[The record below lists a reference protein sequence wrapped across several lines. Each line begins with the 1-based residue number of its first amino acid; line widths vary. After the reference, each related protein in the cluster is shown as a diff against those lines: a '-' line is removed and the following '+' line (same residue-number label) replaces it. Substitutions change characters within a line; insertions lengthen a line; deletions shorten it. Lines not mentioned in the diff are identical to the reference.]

1 MAQSLPRRDRG
12 GIGPRRPRS
21 PRVGSPAGGP
31 PLLRAAARVPW
42 LLFVALVNVGV
53 AAEWTAGAAGDR
65 AWRRAPDADSVGRCF
80 VLGFDGVDERVLR
93 AYLPQLPALRALA
106 EAGGL
111 HLLQS
116 EIPPESPVAWSSM
129 QTGVKPSR
137 HAIFDFVGRDPRRTG
152 YRPTNGMVDLA
163 PPRFLFGKVPTRPPR
178 VTSHLAYPTFL
189 ERVAAAGYP
198 VTGLRPPLAF
208 PVRPQAG
215 AQVLSGLGT
224 PDLAGTNG
232 AYAFYD
238 SGFALRPEY
247 TVFNGHVIHLDGGPR
262 ALAFDTVLEGPFDRR
277 RRDPVTGYPRVTVPL
292 RFERTLPDGP
302 VTVVLD
308 GVRERVATG
317 AASSWMTA
325 RFRMPTFPAVTLQG
339 RVRFR
344 VQSVEPLQVLTD
356 PVQIDP
362 QAPAMAIS
370 TPGGFAAALEREVG
384 AYATMGWLEPTF
396 PLNDGFLAPE
406 TFLKDVLELFDRDH
420 ALLRVALRKPAPLVF
435 HVFTETDRAAHCFW
449 WLRDPEHP
457 FFDVA
462 RAAAFAGRDPL
473 LEVYERMDA
482 VVADVVGRL
491 GPDDTLL
498 VVSDHGFQGF
508 RWGFNVNQW
517 LLNEGY
523 LALRGSGDDLGDATL
538 DDFFG
543 ESLDASAIDWSRTKA
558 YALGLGQVYLN
569 LRGREP
575 QGTVDPSEAR
585 ALAEEI
591 RAKLLAYEDRPRRR
605 RPLSKVYVLAD
616 EYGPGPAMHRAAEL
630 QLGFAADYRVSWQ
643 TALLHDVRRKG
654 TDPVVENAYPWS
666 GDHCS
671 TDRDLVPGVL
681 LSNRRLPEAPAS
693 RPYHVR
699 DVAATVLA
707 HFGLDTSDLDAVPLP
722 LGAPSR
728 R

>member
-1 MAQSLPRRDRG
+1 MGRGYPPGLDPRPVRATPATRG
-12 GIGPRRPRS
+12 YAPPL
-21 PRVGSPAGGP
+21 GGR
-31 PLLRAAARVPW
+31 PLLRLVARVPW
-42 LLFVALVNVGV
+42 LFFVALVNVGV

-65 AWRRAPDADSVGRCF
+65 AWRRAPDAETVGRLV
-80 VLGFDGVDERVLR
+80 VLGFDGVDPRVLR
-93 AYLPQLPALRALA
+93 AYLPQLPALAALA
-106 EAGGL
+106 QSSGL
-111 HLLQS
+111 FELQS
-116 EIPPESPVAWSSM
+116 EVPPESPVAWSSL
-129 QTGVKPSR
+129 QTGVRPSR
-137 HAIFDFVGRDPRRTG
+137 HAIFDFVGRDPVRTG
-152 YRPTNGMVDLA
+152 YRPTNGMVDLS

-189 ERVAAAGYP
+189 ERVSDAGYR

-208 PVRPQAG
+208 PVRPRPG

-238 SGFALRPEY
+238 SGFALRPEF
-247 TVFNGHVIHLDGGPR
+247 TVFNGHVIHLEGGPKAR
-262 ALAFDTVLEGPFDRR
+262 AYDTVLEGPFDRR
-277 RRDPVTGYPRVTVPL
+277 RRDPVAGYPRVTTPL

-308 GVRERVATG
+308 GVRETVAAG
-317 AASSWMTA
+317 ATSSWMTA
-325 RFRMPTFPAVTLQG
+325 RFRMPTWPAVTLQG

-344 VQSVEPLQVLTD
+344 VQSVDPLQVLTD

-370 TPGGFAAALEREVG
+370 TPGDFAALLERAVG
-384 AYATMGWLEPTF
+384 PYATMGWLEPTF

-420 ALLRVALRKPAPLVF
+420 ALLRVALEKPANLVF

-457 FFDVA
+457 FFDAA

-473 LEVYERMDA
+473 LEVYRRMDA

-491 GPDDTLL
+491 GPSDTLL

-523 LALRGSGDDLGDATL
+523 LALREDAGEVSDATL

-543 ESLDASAIDWSRTKA
+543 ESLDAGAIDWSRTRA

-575 QGTVDPSEAR
+575 RGTVAPEEAR
-585 ALAEEI
+585 ALAEEL
-591 RAKLLAYEDRPRRR
+591 RGKLLAYEDRPRGRK
-605 RPLSKVYVLAD
+605 PLSKVYLLAD
-616 EYGPGPAMHRAAEL
+616 EYGAGPAMARAAEL
-630 QLGFAADYRVSWQ
+630 QLGFGPDYRVSWQ
-643 TALLHDVRRKG
+643 TALMHDVRRKG
-654 TDPVVENAYPWS
+654 SDPVVDNTYPWS

-671 TDRDLVPGVL
+671 TDRDLVPGIL
-681 LSNRRLPEAPAS
+681 LSNRRLPAPS
-693 RPYHVR
+693 PQHPYGVR

-707 HFGLDTSDLDAVPLP
+707 HFGLDTSDLDAAPLP
-722 LGAPSR
+722 LEAPR
-728 R
+728 AR